1 MTPKSVES
9 SRRVCLA
16 KVVTWRII
24 VMSTTIVI
32 ACALTRDLGVGASI
46 GAIVWDSR
54 FDFFLHTAEVRGRG
68 SDRPTTK
75 RPGQTALPI
84 DARFFFWHS

>member
-16 KVVTWRII
+16 KVVSWRII

-46 GAIVWDSR
+46 GGVEA
-54 FDFFLHTAEVRGRG
+54 TAN
-68 SDRPTTK
+68 
-75 RPGQTALPI
+75 TALYDGHERAWTRLQPL
-84 DARFFFWHS
+84 